1 MRYEVGSVAWSAI
14 INRNGRNYYFPLEM
28 RPTLMVAMFITAFG
42 WVANGNAGVPNAYR
56 VSPNAWTMVTLT
68 NEGNGGVAKTYI
80 DGGVVQSQNLTNDI
94 YIENI
99 KPIYIAANENGN
111 ANWYKGSIQDFRLY
125 NDAFT
130 DAEVATLF
138 SSVDANPVL

>member
-1 MRYEVGSVAWSAI
+1 MVEI
-14 INRNGRNYYFPLEM
+14 IIFSFRNATNANGGYVHHRFRMGN
-28 RPTLMVAMFITAFG
+28 
-42 WVANGNAGVPNAYR
+42 NGNAGVPNAYR

-111 ANWYKGSIQDFRLY
+111 ANWYKRFDSRFP
-125 NDAFT
+125 
-130 DAEVATLF
+130 TL
-138 SSVDANPVL
+138 